1 MKLSRDEL
9 VKVALKHSQAEGA
22 GDMANTVGTL
32 EAEPIYELYP
42 IGRKMIGAALARR
55 YYEHFFAEVQP
66 RITGWEMLAEWIGE
80 DGVLQEYSLTYKYD
94 DQPAKTFR
102 IVGILTFGETKLS
115 GERLYADEELLRI
128 MFAPVWDRMV
138 PA

>member
-9 VKVALKHSQAEGA
+9 VKVALKHAQAEGS
-22 GDMANTVGTL
+22 GDMANTLGTL

-42 IGRKMIGAALARR
+42 VGRKMIGMQNTRR

-66 RITGWEMLAEWIGE
+66 RIMGWEMIAEWIGD
-80 DGVLQEYSLTYKYD
+80 DGLLQEYSLTYKYD
-94 DQPAKTFR
+94 GGPAKTFR
-102 IVGILTFGETKLS
+102 IIGILTFGETKLS
-115 GERLYADEELLRI
+115 GERLYADEELLKI
-128 MFAPVWDRMV
+128 MFAPIWDEMA